1 MTSLKFATKQ
11 EQTLHYTSNETNLF
25 STLDAQSSNKAN
37 SGRFYAPPGIMRKRC
52 SVTLYSHGPQC
63 RDRQADRF

>member
-37 SGRFYAPPGIMRKRC
+37 SGRFLCATRYNAK
-52 SVTLYSHGPQC
+52 TLQC
-63 RDRQADRF
+63 HFIQSRTAM